1 MILTVLLPLLLLGSV
16 SADRLRFHLEN
27 LIDRN
32 ISACDD
38 FYHHACSQYVDP
50 EEFFQKRV
58 SEIFNTTTE
67 MFNGVSDMHSP
78 IAFELQ
84 QAEFLEALKLEDN
97 NYEHYARERCKTNI
111 SCYDE
116 DITEVYP
123 NYTSVQS
130 NESPEE
136 TIQNYIIETSAMIDA
151 LIVSMNTSFI
161 TFKEQAAMV
170 NFSDPPPIA
179 IRFHTSLQSR
189 IHVIEFMKSNNSH
202 SDFQEIKEISE
213 KMKDRII
220 KNIEQSWWLNID
232 EVGIRIVNII
242 KERIE
247 SIQVYHDF
255 DELDKNITTLRK
267 LNRDLISHYFAVS
280 KRSGVHGLDT
290 ILGLKDA
297 FERLK
302 SESSQEILSFID
314 RILINFEF
322 GAFFDS
328 QIKMVTIMA
337 PLMYNPAF
345 CSEIL
350 KEPIITYYVLGH
362 EMFHSLFS
370 PFTPTLLQLYGHRAK
385 CIAEHYNKTCDKFAI
400 GACRSGVQ
408 TITEDAPDLES
419 TRLMHSLLLEEYTTQ
434 ELAAPI
440 EGMETTLEQAFFYYA
455 TSAWCAQDEPR
466 TEVDAWTDPHSAKN
480 IRINGVFS
488 LMPEFTKAFSC
499 KAGDPMF
506 VEERTSCYVFGPNS

>member
-1 MILTVLLPLLLLGSV
+1 
-16 SADRLRFHLEN
+16 
-27 LIDRN
+27 
-32 ISACDD
+32 
-38 FYHHACSQYVDP
+38 
-50 EEFFQKRV
+50 
-58 SEIFNTTTE
+58 
-67 MFNGVSDMHSP
+67 
-78 IAFELQ
+78 
-84 QAEFLEALKLEDN
+84 
-97 NYEHYARERCKTNI
+97 
-111 SCYDE
+111 
-116 DITEVYP
+116 
-123 NYTSVQS
+123 
-130 NESPEE
+130 
-136 TIQNYIIETSAMIDA
+136 
-151 LIVSMNTSFI
+151 
-161 TFKEQAAMV
+161 
-170 NFSDPPPIA
+170 
-179 IRFHTSLQSR
+179 
-189 IHVIEFMKSNNSH
+189 MKSNNSH

-350 KEPIITYYVLGH
+350 KEV
-362 EMFHSLFS
+362 
-370 PFTPTLLQLYGHRAK
+370 
-385 CIAEHYNKTCDKFAI
+385 
-400 GACRSGVQ
+400 
-408 TITEDAPDLES
+408 
-419 TRLMHSLLLEEYTTQ
+419 
-434 ELAAPI
+434 
-440 EGMETTLEQAFFYYA
+440 
-455 TSAWCAQDEPR
+455 
-466 TEVDAWTDPHSAKN
+466 
-480 IRINGVFS
+480 
-488 LMPEFTKAFSC
+488 
-499 KAGDPMF
+499 
-506 VEERTSCYVFGPNS
+506 